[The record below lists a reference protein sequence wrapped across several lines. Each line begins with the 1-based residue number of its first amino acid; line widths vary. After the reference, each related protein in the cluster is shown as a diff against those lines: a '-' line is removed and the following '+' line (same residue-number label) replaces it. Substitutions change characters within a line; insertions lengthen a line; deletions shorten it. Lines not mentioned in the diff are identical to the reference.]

1 MKFASLLLLLSFFS
15 PQFSFVA
22 NAQEVEE
29 VDEELQDEVVEENVE
44 DKKDTTEEKKEE
56 ANTAD
61 SVDDSNS
68 EGKADA
74 DIDEDAD
81 VDSGDNTND
90 VAATTKANTDIPE
103 GLDADLAKIV
113 SSKDFQKQI
122 TYEDYDD
129 PSKKVVVNPNI
140 AKQVKFFDIAGIKLG
155 QSVKEVKE
163 VFEKSKNK
171 YRLADIENKIPEYFT
186 YNYDLECRNR
196 NILTS
201 DSLKHC
207 IKGLAK
213 KDNMEYTSK
222 MVYTKPDTKEQI
234 HIFFTSPVTKN
245 TVWKVEYKNNANKKL
260 GDSINFQY
268 QRDEERRAFWYSVL
282 KKYGEPIVAP
292 NKWVYNKGDKY
303 SISLVAD
310 YNSLILQN
318 PKQNAF
324 DVLEAT
330 KKARRDFKYTKYTF

>member
-1 MKFASLLLLLSFFS
+1 MKLTSLLLLLSVLS
-15 PQFSFVA
+15 PPLVCQVK
-22 NAQEVEE
+22 AQEVEE
-29 VDEELQDEVVEENVE
+29 ADAEVQDEAADES
-44 DKKDTTEEKKEE
+44 TEEKAEENKEE
-56 ANTAD
+56 SKDTEE
-61 SVDDSNS
+61 VKDD
-68 EGKADA
+68 AA
-74 DIDEDAD
+74 DEDAD
-81 VDSGDNTND
+81 AKADSGDED
-90 VAATTKANTDIPE
+90 EGAAEPGTAAPNNMPQ

-113 SSKDFQKQI
+113 SSKDFQKQT

-129 PSKKVVVNPNI
+129 PDKKVVVNPNI
-140 AKQVKFFDIAGIKLG
+140 TKQVKFFDIAGIKLG
-155 QSVKEVKE
+155 QSVNEVKA
-163 VFEKSKNK
+163 VFKKSKNK

-186 YNYDLECRNR
+186 YNYDRDCRAR

-201 DSLKHC
+201 ESLKLC

-213 KDNMEYTSK
+213 KDNMEYVSK

-234 HIFFTSPVTKN
+234 HIFFTSPITKN
-245 TVWKVEYKNNANKKL
+245 TVWKVEYKNDANKKL
-260 GDSINFQY
+260 GDAINFQY
-268 QRDEERRAFWYSVL
+268 QRDEERRAFWYSVI

-303 SISLVAD
+303 SISLTAK
-310 YNSLILQN
+310 YNSLILEN

>member
-1 MKFASLLLLLSFFS
+1 MFTMPFS
-15 PQFSFVA
+15 YA
-22 NAQEVEE
+22 IKAQEVEE
-29 VDEELQDEVVEENVE
+29 ADAEVQDETADKSTEENKE
-44 DKKDTTEEKKEE
+44 ESTDTEEVKDDTESTEDAGTDKEE
-56 ANTAD
+56 MDTSNATNITAAP
-61 SVDDSNS
+61 N
-68 EGKADA
+68 
-74 DIDEDAD
+74 
-81 VDSGDNTND
+81 N
-90 VAATTKANTDIPE
+90 IPQ

-113 SSKDFQKQI
+113 SSKDFQKQT

-129 PSKKVVVNPNI
+129 PGKKVVVNPNI
-140 AKQVKFFDIAGIKLG
+140 TKQVKFFDIAGIKLG
-155 QSVKEVKE
+155 QSVNEVKA
-163 VFEKSKNK
+163 VFKKSKNK

-186 YNYDLECRNR
+186 YNYDRDCRAR

-201 DSLKHC
+201 ESLKLC

-213 KDNMEYTSK
+213 KDNMEYVTK

-234 HIFFTSPVTKN
+234 HIFFTSPITKN
-245 TVWKVEYKNNANKKL
+245 KVWKVEYKNDANKKL
-260 GDSINFQY
+260 GDAINFQY
-268 QRDEERRAFWYSVL
+268 QRDEERRAFWYSVI

-303 SISLVAD
+303 SISLTAK
-310 YNSLILQN
+310 YNSLILEN